1 MRGKGRRWYKKWRKY
16 VASVRRREGKV
27 GNVEAMVQEI
37 AEICSIGVQKDRK
50 DGNVEAMVQEMMEIC
65 SNGAEMGVI

>member
-1 MRGKGRRWYKKWRKY
+1 MRR
-16 VASVRRREGKV
+16 SEGKV
-27 GNVEAMVQEI
+27 GNVVAMVQEI

-50 DGNVEAMVQEMMEIC
+50 VGNVEAMVQEMMEIC

>member
-1 MRGKGRRWYKKWRKY
+1 M
-16 VASVRRREGKV
+16 V
-27 GNVEAMVQEI
+27 AMVQEI

-50 DGNVEAMVQEMMEIC
+50 VGNVEAMVQEMMEIC